1 VSSAYS
7 NTEKYLQSSPDFASV
22 NVKPKLEKGKKTYRW
37 NRSNYSRLRRRIDIW
52 TFVLIL
58 LFKLWR
64 NSKKW
69 TYVNGY
75 TEEKRSA
82 RRRIQAAWIRENLL
96 ELGPTFIKVGQ
107 LFSTRA
113 DIFPIEYVDELSKL
127 QDRVPAFSF
136 EQVRSIIEKDLGKP
150 LEDLFLSVDPTPLA
164 AASLGQVHK
173 AQLKSGEEVVIKIQR
188 PGLPQL
194 FTIDLGILKQIAR
207 YFQNHPRWGKGRDWL
222 GIYEECSRIL
232 WLETDYLNE
241 GRNADTFRRN
251 FRGVNWV
258 NVPKVY
264 WRYTSPRVLTLEYMP
279 GIKIS
284 HYEALEAAGLDRKI
298 LARLGAKAYLQ
309 QLLNDGFFHADPHP
323 GNLAVAPDGALIFYD
338 FGMMGHIKT
347 NVKEK
352 LIEMLFGITEKN
364 ADRVVSALVDLE
376 ALSITDDPG
385 PVRRSIQFMLDNF
398 MDKPFEEQSINQI
411 SEDLFE
417 IAYDQPFRFP
427 ATFTFVMRAFS
438 TLEGVGKGL
447 DPEFNFMEV
456 AQPFALQIMSEFSN
470 DGGKSLFDE
479 LSRQAVQ
486 VSNTALGLPRRL
498 EDAIEKLERGDIR
511 IRVRSQESDRLLR
524 RIAGMQMATNYSLFV
539 GALILSAT
547 ILIVNGLWQIA
558 IAVFVLSIFPSVS
571 LFRLLRQLDRL
582 DRKL

>member
-1 VSSAYS
+1 
-7 NTEKYLQSSPDFASV
+7 
-22 NVKPKLEKGKKTYRW
+22 
-37 NRSNYSRLRRRIDIW
+37 
-52 TFVLIL
+52 
-58 LFKLWR
+58 
-64 NSKKW
+64 
-69 TYVNGY
+69 
-75 TEEKRSA
+75 
-82 RRRIQAAWIRENLL
+82 
-96 ELGPTFIKVGQ
+96 
-107 LFSTRA
+107 
-113 DIFPIEYVDELSKL
+113 
-127 QDRVPAFSF
+127 
-136 EQVRSIIEKDLGKP
+136 
-150 LEDLFLSVDPTPLA
+150 
-164 AASLGQVHK
+164 
-173 AQLKSGEEVVIKIQR
+173 
-188 PGLPQL
+188 
-194 FTIDLGILKQIAR
+194 
-207 YFQNHPRWGKGRDWL
+207 
-222 GIYEECSRIL
+222 
-232 WLETDYLNE
+232 
-241 GRNADTFRRN
+241 
-251 FRGVNWV
+251 
-258 NVPKVY
+258 
-264 WRYTSPRVLTLEYMP
+264 M
-279 GIKIS
+279 
-284 HYEALEAAGLDRKI
+284 
-298 LARLGAKAYLQ
+298 
-309 QLLNDGFFHADPHP
+309 
-323 GNLAVAPDGALIFYD
+323 
-338 FGMMGHIKT
+338 
-347 NVKEK
+347 
-352 LIEMLFGITEKN
+352 
-364 ADRVVSALVDLE
+364 DLE
-376 ALSITDDPG
+376 ALSVTDDPG